1 MAGTLKGKTAL
12 VTGSTGGIGEAFARA
27 FAAEGCNVMMNGLGE
42 AAAIEKLRAAI
53 QTEAAEHGVKV
64 AYHDADVGVPSQIEA
79 MVRATESLL
88 GPVDILVNNAVVRHY
103 HKIEDFPVEEWD
115 RAVAVDL
122 SAAFHTIRLTMRGMK
137 QRGWGRIINMSS
149 IHGRMAVP
157 NRVDYVTAKHAL
169 IGMTR
174 GVALECAETGVTINA
189 LMPGWVLTPH
199 AEGQIARQMA
209 ATGDTREKA
218 LHTLMSVRQPSQRP
232 IMPSDVAAFGVF
244 LCSDPGA
251 HINGAALPM
260 DGAWQTGFNLTVG
273 NAK

>member
-1 MAGTLKGKTAL
+1 MEKTLKGKTAL

-27 FAAEGCNVMMNGLGE
+27 FAAEGCNVMLNGFGD
-42 AAAIEKLRAAI
+42 AAQIERLRASI
-53 QTEAAEHGVKV
+53 AAEHRVKV
-64 AYHDADVGVPSQIEA
+64 AYHDADVGVPKRIEDL
-79 MVRATESLL
+79 VQATETQL

-103 HKIEDFPVEEWD
+103 HAIEEFPSAEWD
-115 RAVAVDL
+115 RAMAVDV

-137 QRGWGRIINMSS
+137 SRGWGRIINMSS

-174 GVALECAETGVTINA
+174 GVALECAQTGVTINA

-209 ATGDTREKA
+209 ADNVSREKA
-218 LHTLMSVRQPSQRP
+218 LDALLTVRQPSQRP
-232 IMPSDVAAFGVF
+232 IMPSDIAAFGVF
-244 LCSDPGA
+244 LCSGAGA
-251 HINGAALPM
+251 HINGAALPI
-260 DGAWQTGFNLTVG
+260 DGAWQSGFILTAG
-273 NAK
+273 NST